1 MVNHKKPEW
10 VNREYGGY
18 GSSWWEVV
26 YQARAALM
34 EWAREGQP
42 KTYTELAERVDA
54 VPWPEGAHTHEG
66 SQIGWLLG
74 QVSTTEWLEGRPLI
88 SAFVVGAD
96 TREPSH
102 GFYEL
107 AVQLGELKAG
117 VGPDQMIA
125 VGPLGVDVLT
135 LGMNSDSY
143 STPTLPAGPRARA
156 TSCVDRRN
164 APLTTLVVFFV
175 P

>member
-1 MVNHKKPEW
+1 MGREAPEW
-10 VNREYGGY
+10 VSREYGGH
-18 GSSWWEVV
+18 GSSWWEAVD
-26 YQARAALM
+26 QCRSALVD
-34 EWAREGQP
+34 WASKGQL

-54 VPWPEGAHTHEG
+54 IPWPEGAHTHEG

-88 SAFVVGAD
+88 SAIVVGAD

-117 VGPDQMIA
+117 VSPERKHEYWA
-125 VGPLGVDVLT
+125 AEVGRCFAEWGHN
-135 LGMNSDSY
+135 G
-143 STPTLPAGPRARA
+143 A
-156 TSCVDRRN
+156 TQD
-164 APLTTLVVFFV
+164 P
-175 P
+175 